1 MASTYPD
8 GIFDSLGKF
17 YVSVAIVWTVALLV
31 GSVFLVI
38 NRHEQCIRIRNL
50 PLALSAVLCL
60 HIYWILCM
68 LAYTM
73 AGAYPCEVEYWIMSI
88 YLPLGIALFQA
99 NSMQLLSV
107 SGIQEKMLHTAHQ
120 PQKSSRGPGSKCPS
134 QYWRQSK
141 EMNLVHRT
149 EVAIAVGM
157 AVQVSQPGAFVSVQ
171 TYLTISNSAVSLTL
185 CLPCLSKVP
194 WLRQFLRTW
203 QSRRVS
209 ARS

>member
-1 MASTYPD
+1 MASTLPG

-17 YVSVAIVWTVALLV
+17 YASLAIVWTVALLV

-50 PLALSAVLCL
+50 PLALSAVSCL

-73 AGAYPCEVEYWIMSI
+73 AGEYPCGVEYWIMSV

-120 PQKSSRGPGSKCPS
+120 PQRSSYRTGSKGTS
-134 QYWRQSK
+134 QYWRQWK

-149 EVAIAVGM
+149 EVAIALGM
-157 AVQVSQPGAFVSVQ
+157 GVQVS
-171 TYLTISNSAVSLTL
+171 
-185 CLPCLSKVP
+185 
-194 WLRQFLRTW
+194 
-203 QSRRVS
+203 
-209 ARS
+209 